1 MAISKTLWNDFG
13 TNGSQNW
20 GATKNRLAPPPFYCM
35 AFVIFGKSND
45 LLTLPVISLDP
56 LVNAAMPQHKQCWKR
71 KRCFSRY
78 EAYIGSG
85 DVLIPLHHAPN
96 WHLPIASNCLKE
108 GGIEAV
114 QDYLKNTGSNAQA
127 SEGRISSFVEE
138 MFDPE
143 IRVCLNIP
151 QYITYILGIPRIL
164 QLSKLSMC
172 ATQRQGL

>member
-1 MAISKTLWNDFG
+1 MIWVQIGLKIGGHKKSI
-13 TNGSQNW
+13 GS
-20 GATKNRLAPPPFYCM
+20 PFLLYGFCH
-35 AFVIFGKSND
+35 IGKSND

-56 LVNAAMPQHKQCWKR
+56 FVNAAMPQHKQCWKQ

-78 EAYIGSG
+78 EAYTGSG
-85 DVLIPLHHAPN
+85 DVLIPLHLAPN

-143 IRVCLNIP
+143 IRVCLNI
-151 QYITYILGIPRIL
+151 ITYI
-164 QLSKLSMC
+164 
-172 ATQRQGL
+172 T

>member
-1 MAISKTLWNDFG
+1 
-13 TNGSQNW
+13 
-20 GATKNRLAPPPFYCM
+20 
-35 AFVIFGKSND
+35 
-45 LLTLPVISLDP
+45 
-56 LVNAAMPQHKQCWKR
+56 MPQCPSTSNVGNER
-71 KRCFSRY
+71 DASVD

-85 DVLIPLHHAPN
+85 DVLIPLHLAPN

-127 SEGRISSFVEE
+127 SEGRISSFGEE

-151 QYITYILGIPRIL
+151 QYITYI
-164 QLSKLSMC
+164 
-172 ATQRQGL
+172 T